1 MWPTPV
7 DRLGDLARAIGRE
20 PDVVYVKRD
29 DLTSPVYG
37 GNKVRTLEVLF
48 GVALSRG
55 AQRIYS
61 TGAFGSNHSVAAAL
75 HAPRVGLIPCCL
87 LFPQPHSA
95 AALENLRVS
104 AGKCASF
111 VTLPHWSALPFGI
124 AWTRFVERRRGER
137 PFVMVPGGATPEGAI
152 GYVAAAF
159 ELARQVARAELPKPD
174 RVVIGVGSTCTSA
187 GLLVGFTL
195 AARLGIGFVDARG
208 RPTPPDLVSA
218 RVTPWPV
225 TSAFRI
231 VALAVRT
238 SRLLSALTGDPTMT
252 LDGRELQSRLSVDGR
267 FLGRGYGHPTE
278 AGLRAIRAFRDAG
291 GPELDTTYSA
301 KSAACLI
308 DILTRRV
315 PGVTLYW
322 ATKSTAPLPDVVA
335 SERWP
340 RRVRAWITRAEKE
353 LKSR

>member
-1 MWPTPV
+1 
-7 DRLGDLARAIGRE
+7 LGELARAIGRE

-48 GVALSRG
+48 GLAKGRG
-55 AQRIYS
+55 ATRIYS

-75 HAPRVGLIPCCL
+75 HARRVGLEPCCL
-87 LFPQPHSA
+87 LFPQPHSV

-104 AGKCASF
+104 AEKCARF
-111 VTLPHWSALPFGI
+111 VAVPHWSALPFGI
-124 AWTRFVERRRGER
+124 AWVHFAERRRGER
-137 PFVMVPGGATPEGAI
+137 PFIMVPGGATPEGAV
-152 GYVAAAF
+152 GYVTAGF

-195 AARLGIGFVDARG
+195 AARLGIGFIDARG
-208 RPTPPDLVSA
+208 RPAPPDLVSV

-225 TSAFRI
+225 TSALRI
-231 VALAVRT
+231 VGLAVRT
-238 SRLLSALTGDPTMT
+238 SRLLSAITGDPTLA

-278 AGLRAIRAFRDAG
+278 AGLRAIRTFRDAG

-301 KSAACLI
+301 KSAACFI
-308 DILTRRV
+308 DILSRRV

-322 ATKSTAPLPDVVA
+322 ATKSTAPLPEIGV
-335 SERWP
+335 SEKWP
-340 RRVRAWITRAEKE
+340 RSVRAWIGRAERQ

>member
-20 PDVVYVKRD
+20 PDVAYVKRD
-29 DLTSPVYG
+29 DLTSPIYG

-48 GVALSRG
+48 GLARSRG
-55 AQRIYS
+55 AHRIYS

-75 HAPRVGLIPCCL
+75 HAPRVGLEPCCL
-87 LFPQPHSA
+87 LFPQPYSA

-104 AGKCASF
+104 AERCATF
-111 VTLPHWSALPFGI
+111 MALPHWSALPIGM
-124 AWTRFVERRRGER
+124 AWTHVAERRRGER
-137 PFVMVPGGATPEGAI
+137 PFIMVPGGATPEGAV

-159 ELARQVARAELPKPD
+159 ELARQIARTELPKPD

-195 AARLGIGFVDARG
+195 AARLGIGFIDAQG
-208 RPTPPDLVSA
+208 RPAPPNLVSV

-225 TSAFRI
+225 TSTFRI
-231 VALAVRT
+231 VGLAVRT
-238 SRLLSALTGDPTMT
+238 SRLLSQLTGDPTLT
-252 LDGRELQSRLSVDGR
+252 LDARELRTRLSVDGR
-267 FLGRGYGHPTE
+267 FLGRGYGSPTDS
-278 AGLRAIRAFRDAG
+278 GLRAIRMFHDAG
-291 GPELDTTYSA
+291 GPELDTTYSG
-301 KSAACLI
+301 KSAACYL
-308 DILTRRV
+308 DILERRI

-322 ATKSTAPLPDVVA
+322 ATKSTAPLPTAAPSD
-335 SERWP
+335 RWP
-340 RRVRAWITRAEKE
+340 RKVRKWIERAERE